1 MDREI
6 LARGQMFHQGEK
18 RHQWDRQVGAY
29 VPKTVSG
36 LRTNFA
42 PSILTR
48 TVQTTHIR
56 PFIKACR
63 PSDGQKEKVLFR

>member
-36 LRTNFA
+36 LRTNFVCPFNSNSNSPNYPHQA
-42 PSILTR
+42 LYQSL
-48 TVQTTHIR
+48 QT
-56 PFIKACR
+56 F
-63 PSDGQKEKVLFR
+63 